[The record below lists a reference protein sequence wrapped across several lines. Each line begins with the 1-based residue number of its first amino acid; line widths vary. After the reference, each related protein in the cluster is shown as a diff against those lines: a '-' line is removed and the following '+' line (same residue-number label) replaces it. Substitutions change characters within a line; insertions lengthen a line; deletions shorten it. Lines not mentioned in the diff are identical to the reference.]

1 MLFFLTVKTESR
13 DLSTL
18 GGLYHQA
25 ISIVLFSFSSAG
37 QNTISL
43 DWSFLSKEAK
53 LVLFIIPGIW
63 QVFNT

>member
-13 DLSTL
+13 DLSML

-25 ISIVLFSFSSAG
+25 VSI
-37 QNTISL
+37 
-43 DWSFLSKEAK
+43 KAK